1 MSNTIANR
9 IAAAAERISSLL
21 GPHMMRYIAHFNKPV
36 TNPIQRLWAARLHHM
51 AVIEHRGRSTG
62 KDYRTPVM
70 AFVVG
75 GEFVVFLNYGTESD
89 WVRNVQAAGIDIEGV
104 TDPPPPAHSAAED
117 AAQSQPA
124 ATRFPRSV
132 PLPPC
137 KTRGHL
143 DTFGRVGVHQFVRF
157 TQVGV

>member
-21 GPHMMRYIAHFNKPV
+21 GPHMMRYIAHFNKRV
-36 TNPIQRLWAARLHHM
+36 TNPIQRLWASRLHHM

-75 GEFVVFLNYGTESD
+75 GEFVVFLNYRTESD
-89 WVRNVQAAGIDIEGV
+89 WVRNVQAAS
-104 TDPPPPAHSAAED
+104 SASRVSPIRRPRLILRPRTRLNPSLLNTVPTKCPF
-117 AAQSQPA
+117 AA
-124 ATRFPRSV
+124 V
-132 PLPPC
+132 
-137 KTRGHL
+137 
-143 DTFGRVGVHQFVRF
+143 
-157 TQVGV
+157 